1 MRPAR
6 TGFRYWLRDR
16 FWAVPLAIAVAAAGL
31 AVVLTRVDQ
40 EVLGVVPALFS
51 GGPEG
56 ARALLAAII
65 TSMISFTG
73 LVFSITIV
81 VLQLTSSQFSPRVLN
96 TFLRDRSTRVALGV
110 FVATFVFAFV
120 VLRTVR
126 GTTETG
132 GFVPTTAVTAAV
144 MLVFASILVFLQYIH
159 HITQSIRA
167 ATIITRIAGD
177 TRALIV
183 RRYPE
188 DGDAAPAG
196 RPRTGPAHR
205 VPARARGVVQ
215 SVDDDRLAKAAAE
228 HHCSIRLTPAI
239 GDFVP
244 AGATLMEVT
253 GDEPPDDERLRAA
266 VILSDERTLDQDVGS
281 GFRQLVD
288 IALRALS
295 PSLNDP
301 TTAVQV
307 IDQLHDLLR
316 CLATRPLRPR
326 HRVADGILLLAVPE
340 ADFTGLLS
348 LAVDELARA
357 GGDYPRVR
365 SRLRVMLVD
374 LAEVARPEHNPPVIR
389 MLLAFT
395 SQATVD
401 DPGAG

>member
-1 MRPAR
+1 MR

-16 FWAVPLAIAVAAAGL
+16 FWAVPLGIALAAAGL
-31 AVVLTRVDQ
+31 AVVLTTVDQ
-40 EVLGVVPALFS
+40 EVLGMLPALFN

-81 VLQLTSSQFSPRVLN
+81 VLQLSSSQFSPRVLN
-96 TFLRDRSTRVALGV
+96 TFLHDRSTQVALGV

-144 MLVFASILVFLQYIH
+144 ILVFASVLVFLQYIH

-167 ATIITRIAGD
+167 ATIITRIAGE
-177 TRALIV
+177 TRALIA
-183 RRYPE
+183 RRYPQ
-188 DGDAAPAG
+188 DGDAPPSG
-196 RPRTGPAHR
+196 TPRTGPVHH
-205 VPARARGVVQ
+205 VPARSCGVVQ
-215 SVDDDRLAKAAAE
+215 SVDDDRLAAAAAE
-228 HHCSIRLTPAI
+228 HHCSIRLAPAI
-239 GDFVP
+239 GDFIP
-244 AGATLMEVT
+244 AGATLLEVT
-253 GDEPPDDERLRAA
+253 GGKPPDDKRLCAT
-266 VILSDERTLDQDVGS
+266 VVLSDERTLDQDVGS

-301 TTAVQV
+301 TTAIQA

-316 CLATRPLRPR
+316 CLATRPLPPR
-326 HRVADGILLLAVPE
+326 HRVADGVLLLAVPE
-340 ADFTGLLS
+340 AGFADLLP
-348 LAVDELARA
+348 LAVAEIARA
-357 GGDYPRVR
+357 GADYPRVR
-365 SRLRVMLVD
+365 TRLREMLLD
-374 LAEVARPEHNPPVIR
+374 LAEVAGPEHRPPIIR
-389 MLLAFT
+389 MLPTFTDATTDHDPTGNLA
-395 SQATVD
+395 
-401 DPGAG
+401 